1 MCIRDSSKIPTLMK
15 KILVIEDEEDLN
27 QTLSFNLENEGYKV
41 TPALK
46 GSEALAILEN
56 ESPPD
61 LVILDLML
69 PDMPGLDIC
78 RHIRSKDNLK
88 NISVIIVTAKGEEV
102 DRVVGF
108 ELGADDYIVKPYSV
122 RELML
127 RIQAQLRRNDSS
139 EVTEE
144 NSEEGNIS
152 FKDLLIDNSKHK
164 VFLSD
169 KKISLTAKEYTL
181 LKYLLTKADKVQT
194 RDILLDKVWGYD
206 NSVTTR
212 TVDTHVKRLR
222 SKLGKYGKNIETIR
236 GVGYIFNKI

>member
-1 MCIRDSSKIPTLMK
+1 MK

-41 TPALK
+41 TSALK
-46 GSEALAILEN
+46 GSEALEILEN
-56 ESPPD
+56 SPPPD

-69 PDMPGLDIC
+69 PDIPGLDIC

-181 LKYLLTKADKVQT
+181 LKYLLSKADKVQT

>member
-1 MCIRDSSKIPTLMK
+1 MK

-41 TPALK
+41 TSALK
-46 GSEALAILEN
+46 GSEALEILEN
-56 ESPPD
+56 ASPPD

-78 RHIRSKDNLK
+78 RYIRSKENLK
-88 NISVIIVTAKGEEV
+88 NISVIIVAAKGEEV

-181 LKYLLTKADKVQT
+181 LKYLMTKADKVQT

>member
-1 MCIRDSSKIPTLMK
+1 MK

-41 TPALK
+41 TSALK
-46 GSEALAILEN
+46 GSEALEILEN
-56 ESPPD
+56 ASPPD

-69 PDMPGLDIC
+69 PDMSGLDIC
-78 RHIRSKDNLK
+78 RHIRSKDSLK

>member
-1 MCIRDSSKIPTLMK
+1 MK

-41 TPALK
+41 TSALK
-46 GSEALAILEN
+46 GSEALEILEN
-56 ESPPD
+56 ASPPD

-78 RHIRSKDNLK
+78 RHIRSKDSLK

-181 LKYLLTKADKVQT
+181 LKYLLIKADRVQT
-194 RDILLDKVWGYD
+194 RDILLEKVWGYD

>member
-1 MCIRDSSKIPTLMK
+1 MK

-41 TPALK
+41 TSALK
-46 GSEALAILEN
+46 GSEALEILEN
-56 ESPPD
+56 APPPD

-78 RHIRSKDNLK
+78 RHIRSKDSLK

>member
-1 MCIRDSSKIPTLMK
+1 MK

-41 TPALK
+41 TSALK
-46 GSEALAILEN
+46 GSEALEILEN
-56 ESPPD
+56 ASPPD

-122 RELML
+122 RELLL
-127 RIQAQLRRNDSS
+127 RIQAQLRRNEPS
-139 EVTEE
+139 EVTAENLEE
-144 NSEEGNIS
+144 DNLT

-164 VFLSD
+164 VFLSN

>member
-1 MCIRDSSKIPTLMK
+1 MK

-41 TPALK
+41 TSAFK
-46 GSEALAILEN
+46 GSEALEILEN
-56 ESPPD
+56 ALPPD

-69 PDMPGLDIC
+69 PDMSGLDIC

-127 RIQAQLRRNDSS
+127 RIQAQLRRNEPS
-139 EVTEE
+139 EVTAENLEE
-144 NSEEGNIS
+144 DNLT

>member
-1 MCIRDSSKIPTLMK
+1 MK

-41 TPALK
+41 TSALK
-46 GSEALAILEN
+46 GSEALEILEN
-56 ESPPD
+56 APPPD

-78 RHIRSKDNLK
+78 RHIRSKENLK

>member
-1 MCIRDSSKIPTLMK
+1 MK

-41 TPALK
+41 TSALK
-46 GSEALAILEN
+46 GSEALEILEN
-56 ESPPD
+56 SPPPD

>member
-1 MCIRDSSKIPTLMK
+1 MK

-41 TPALK
+41 TSALK
-46 GSEALAILEN
+46 GSEALEILEN
-56 ESPPD
+56 SSPPD

-78 RHIRSKDNLK
+78 RHIRSKDSLK

-127 RIQAQLRRNDSS
+127 RIQAQLRRGEKESS
-139 EVTEE
+139 QDTSDNEP
-144 NSEEGNIS
+144 NIS
-152 FKDLLIDNSKHK
+152 YQDLLIDTSKHK
-164 VFLSD
+164 VFLKD
-169 KKISLTAKEYTL
+169 KKISLTAKEFTL
-181 LKYLLTKADKVQT
+181 LKYLMKRADKVQT
-194 RDILLDKVWGYD
+194 RDNLLDKVWGYD

-222 SKLGKYGKNIETIR
+222 SKLGKYGDNIETIR
-236 GVGYIFNKI
+236 GVGYIFNKS

>member
-1 MCIRDSSKIPTLMK
+1 MK

-41 TPALK
+41 TSALK
-46 GSEALAILEN
+46 GSEALEILEN
-56 ESPPD
+56 APAPD

-127 RIQAQLRRNDSS
+127 RIQAQLRRNEPS
-139 EVTEE
+139 EVAAENLEE
-144 NSEEGNIS
+144 DNLT

>member
-1 MCIRDSSKIPTLMK
+1 MK

-41 TPALK
+41 TSALK
-46 GSEALAILEN
+46 GSEALEILEN
-56 ESPPD
+56 SLPPD

-78 RHIRSKDNLK
+78 RHIRSKDSLK

-127 RIQAQLRRNDSS
+127 RIQAQLRRGEKESS
-139 EVTEE
+139 QDTSDDEP
-144 NSEEGNIS
+144 NIS
-152 FKDLLIDNSKHK
+152 YQDLLIDTSKHK
-164 VFLSD
+164 VFLKD
-169 KKISLTAKEYTL
+169 KKISLTAKEFTL
-181 LKYLLTKADKVQT
+181 LKYLMKRADKVQT
-194 RDILLDKVWGYD
+194 RDNLLDKVWGYD

-222 SKLGKYGKNIETIR
+222 SKLGKYGENIETIR

>member
-1 MCIRDSSKIPTLMK
+1 MK

-41 TPALK
+41 TSALK
-46 GSEALAILEN
+46 GSEALEILEN
-56 ESPPD
+56 ASPPD

-127 RIQAQLRRNDSS
+127 RIQAQLRRNEPS
-139 EVTEE
+139 EVTAENLEE
-144 NSEEGNIS
+144 DNLT

-164 VFLSD
+164 VFLSN

>member
-1 MCIRDSSKIPTLMK
+1 MK

-41 TPALK
+41 TSALK

-56 ESPPD
+56 ASPPD

-78 RHIRSKDNLK
+78 RHIRSKDSLK

-144 NSEEGNIS
+144 NSEEDNIS

>member
-1 MCIRDSSKIPTLMK
+1 MK

-41 TPALK
+41 TSALK
-46 GSEALAILEN
+46 GSEALEILEN
-56 ESPPD
+56 APPPD

-127 RIQAQLRRNDSS
+127 RIQAQLRRNEPS
-139 EVTEE
+139 EVTAENLEE
-144 NSEEGNIS
+144 DNLI

>member
-1 MCIRDSSKIPTLMK
+1 MK

-41 TPALK
+41 TSALK
-46 GSEALAILEN
+46 GSEALEILETS
-56 ESPPD
+56 SPPD

-69 PDMPGLDIC
+69 PDMTGLDIC
-78 RHIRSKDNLK
+78 RHVRSKDNLK

-127 RIQAQLRRNDSS
+127 RIQAQLRRGEKESS
-139 EVTEE
+139 QDTSDNEP
-144 NSEEGNIS
+144 NIS
-152 FKDLLIDNSKHK
+152 YQDLLIDTSKHK
-164 VFLSD
+164 VFLKD
-169 KKISLTAKEYTL
+169 KKISLTAKEFTL
-181 LKYLLTKADKVQT
+181 LKYLMKRADKVQT
-194 RDILLDKVWGYD
+194 RDNLLDKVWGYD

-222 SKLGKYGKNIETIR
+222 SKLGKYGDNIETIR
-236 GVGYIFNKI
+236 GVGYIFNKS

>member
-1 MCIRDSSKIPTLMK
+1 MK

-41 TPALK
+41 TSALK
-46 GSEALAILEN
+46 GSEALEILEN
-56 ESPPD
+56 ASPPD

-78 RHIRSKDNLK
+78 RYIRSKENLK

>member
-1 MCIRDSSKIPTLMK
+1 MK

-41 TPALK
+41 TSALK

-127 RIQAQLRRNDSS
+127 RIQAQLRRNESS

-181 LKYLLTKADKVQT
+181 LKYLLIKADRVQT
-194 RDILLDKVWGYD
+194 RDILLEKVWGYD

>member
-1 MCIRDSSKIPTLMK
+1 MK

-41 TPALK
+41 TSALK
-46 GSEALAILEN
+46 GSEALKILEN
-56 ESPPD
+56 ASPPD

>member
-1 MCIRDSSKIPTLMK
+1 MK

-69 PDMPGLDIC
+69 PDISGLDIC

>member
-1 MCIRDSSKIPTLMK
+1 MK

-41 TPALK
+41 TSALK
-46 GSEALAILEN
+46 GSEALEILEN
-56 ESPPD
+56 APAPD

>member
-1 MCIRDSSKIPTLMK
+1 MK

-41 TPALK
+41 TSALK

-69 PDMPGLDIC
+69 PDMPGLNIC

>member
-1 MCIRDSSKIPTLMK
+1 MK

-41 TPALK
+41 TSALK
-46 GSEALAILEN
+46 GSEALEILETS
-56 ESPPD
+56 SPPD

-69 PDMPGLDIC
+69 PDMTGLDIC
-78 RHIRSKDNLK
+78 RHIRSKDKLK

-108 ELGADDYIVKPYSV
+108 ELGADDYIVKPYSI

-127 RIQAQLRRNDSS
+127 RIQAQLRRGEKESS
-139 EVTEE
+139 QDTSDNEP
-144 NSEEGNIS
+144 NIS
-152 FKDLLIDNSKHK
+152 YQDLLIDTSKHK
-164 VFLSD
+164 VFLKD
-169 KKISLTAKEYTL
+169 KKISLTAKEFTL
-181 LKYLLTKADKVQT
+181 LKYLMKRADKVQT
-194 RDILLDKVWGYD
+194 RDNLLDKVWGYD

-222 SKLGKYGKNIETIR
+222 SKLGKYGENIETIR

>member
-1 MCIRDSSKIPTLMK
+1 MK
-15 KILVIEDEEDLN
+15 TILVIEDEEDLN

-41 TPALK
+41 TSALK
-46 GSEALAILEN
+46 GSEALEILEN
-56 ESPPD
+56 APAPD

>member
-1 MCIRDSSKIPTLMK
+1 
-15 KILVIEDEEDLN
+15 
-27 QTLSFNLENEGYKV
+27 
-41 TPALK
+41 
-46 GSEALAILEN
+46 
-56 ESPPD
+56 
-61 LVILDLML
+61 ML

-127 RIQAQLRRNDSS
+127 RIQAQLRRGEKESPKDISDD
-139 EVTEE
+139 EP
-144 NSEEGNIS
+144 NIS
-152 FKDLLIDNSKHK
+152 YQDLLIDTSKHK
-164 VFLSD
+164 VFLKD
-169 KKISLTAKEYTL
+169 KKISLTAKEFTL
-181 LKYLLTKADKVQT
+181 LKYLIKRADKVQT
-194 RDILLDKVWGYD
+194 RDNLLDKVWGYD
-206 NSVTTR
+206 SSVTSR

-222 SKLGKYGKNIETIR
+222 SKLGKYGDNIETIR

>member
-1 MCIRDSSKIPTLMK
+1 MK

-46 GSEALAILEN
+46 GSEALSILEN

-69 PDMPGLDIC
+69 PDISGLDIC

-108 ELGADDYIVKPYSV
+108 ELGADDYIVKPYSI

-127 RIQAQLRRNDSS
+127 RVQAQLRRGEKESS
-139 EVTEE
+139 IDTSDDEP
-144 NSEEGNIS
+144 NIS
-152 FKDLLIDNSKHK
+152 YQDLLIDTSKHK
-164 VFLSD
+164 VFLKD
-169 KKISLTAKEYTL
+169 KKIALTAKEFTL
-181 LKYLLTKADKVQT
+181 LKYLIKRADKVQT
-194 RDILLDKVWGYD
+194 RDNLLDKVWGYD

-222 SKLGKYGKNIETIR
+222 SKLGKYGDNIETIR

>member
-1 MCIRDSSKIPTLMK
+1 MK

-41 TPALK
+41 TSALK
-46 GSEALAILEN
+46 GTEALEILETS
-56 ESPPD
+56 SPPD

-127 RIQAQLRRNDSS
+127 RIQAQLRRNEPS

-144 NSEEGNIS
+144 NLEEDNLT

-181 LKYLLTKADKVQT
+181 LKYLLNKADKVQT

-222 SKLGKYGKNIETIR
+222 SELGKYGKNIETIR

>member
-1 MCIRDSSKIPTLMK
+1 MK

-41 TPALK
+41 TSALK
-46 GSEALAILEN
+46 GSEALEILETS
-56 ESPPD
+56 SPPD

-69 PDMPGLDIC
+69 PDMTGLDIC
-78 RHIRSKDNLK
+78 RHIRSKDKLK

-127 RIQAQLRRNDSS
+127 RIQAQLRRGEKESS
-139 EVTEE
+139 QDTSDDEP
-144 NSEEGNIS
+144 NIS
-152 FKDLLIDNSKHK
+152 YQDLLIDTSKHK
-164 VFLSD
+164 VFLKD
-169 KKISLTAKEYTL
+169 KKISLTAKEFTL
-181 LKYLLTKADKVQT
+181 LKYLMKRADKVQT
-194 RDILLDKVWGYD
+194 RDNLLDKVWGYD

-222 SKLGKYGKNIETIR
+222 SKLGKYGENIETIR

>member
-1 MCIRDSSKIPTLMK
+1 MK

-181 LKYLLTKADKVQT
+181 LKYLLIKADKVQT

>member
-1 MCIRDSSKIPTLMK
+1 MK

-41 TPALK
+41 TSALK
-46 GSEALAILEN
+46 GSEALEILEN
-56 ESPPD
+56 ASPPD

-194 RDILLDKVWGYD
+194 RDILLEKVWGYD

>member
-1 MCIRDSSKIPTLMK
+1 MFMK

-41 TPALK
+41 TSALK
-46 GSEALAILEN
+46 GSEALEILEN
-56 ESPPD
+56 ASPPD

-78 RHIRSKDNLK
+78 RHIRSKDSLK

>member
-1 MCIRDSSKIPTLMK
+1 
-15 KILVIEDEEDLN
+15 
-27 QTLSFNLENEGYKV
+27 
-41 TPALK
+41 
-46 GSEALAILEN
+46 
-56 ESPPD
+56 
-61 LVILDLML
+61 
-69 PDMPGLDIC
+69 
-78 RHIRSKDNLK
+78 
-88 NISVIIVTAKGEEV
+88 
-102 DRVVGF
+102 
-108 ELGADDYIVKPYSV
+108 
-122 RELML
+122 
-127 RIQAQLRRNDSS
+127 
-139 EVTEE
+139 
-144 NSEEGNIS
+144 
-152 FKDLLIDNSKHK
+152 

>member
-1 MCIRDSSKIPTLMK
+1 MK

-27 QTLSFNLENEGYKV
+27 QTLSFNLENEGYMV
-41 TPALK
+41 TSALK
-46 GSEALAILEN
+46 GSEALEILEN
-56 ESPPD
+56 APPPD

-78 RHIRSKDNLK
+78 RHIRSKDSLK